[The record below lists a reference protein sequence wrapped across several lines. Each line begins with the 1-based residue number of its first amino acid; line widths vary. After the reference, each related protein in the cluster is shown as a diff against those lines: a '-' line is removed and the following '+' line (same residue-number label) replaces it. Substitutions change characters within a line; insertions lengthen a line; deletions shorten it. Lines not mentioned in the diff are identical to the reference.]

1 MALAIARPLL
11 AAAAGAAFA
20 AVGAPAVAGD
30 ERPLALAPDFAATPF
45 AARRPLSFALSD
57 RLELAIS
64 TGKLKSLGQL
74 QSRQVD
80 RPGGGSPPP
89 RAARVGILLRW

>member
-1 MALAIARPLL
+1 MAPAIVRPLL

-57 RLELAIS
+57 RLDLVVSA
-64 TGKLKSLGQL
+64 GKLKSSGELR
-74 QSRQVD
+74 SRQVD
-80 RPGGGSPPP
+80 GPAGRSSPP
-89 RAARVGILLRW
+89 RAARVGILFRW